1 MTTNFKLKIV
11 KEIILGLDNK
21 TEAEQIADMLA
32 SRENINFV
40 GNLSYIYTEIEELE
54 NVYNQG

>member
-11 KEIILGLDNK
+11 KEIILGLDSK
-21 TEAEQIADMLA
+21 TEAEQIADLLA
-32 SRENINFV
+32 SRENTNFV

-54 NVYNQG
+54 HV